1 MWRQHPQ
8 WPELLRGHL
17 LPRAEGT
24 MARVQLIQA
33 LNKGNP
39 LALPRRGFAAEAGG
53 TGFIVLTDQG

>member
-1 MWRQHPQ
+1 
-8 WPELLRGHL
+8 
-17 LPRAEGT
+17 

-39 LALPRRGFAAEAGG
+39 PALPRRGFAAEAGG